1 MGVTEERRTKESDET
16 EVARF
21 SSPRDNT
28 QNSKTKQ
35 SGETEGTA
43 TSPRQVILQTNKG
56 QHENVNT
63 NPNADG

>member
-1 MGVTEERRTKESDET
+1 MDNLRGEKVNRGLDKT

-35 SGETEGTA
+35 SGGTEMELKQGA
-43 TSPRQVILQTNKG
+43 RDK
-56 QHENVNT
+56 
-63 NPNADG
+63 